1 MDTVNEGESLPVQIA
16 LNSYSWVGGRQSRML
31 SSDSLGYVPYG
42 ILSIFPESGPV
53 DGYTDIF
60 VTGKGFTESIASKA
74 KCRFGVD
81 GNYAI
86 VDAEV
91 LDYTKLVCRSPPADF
106 KLGEDGSTVSV
117 PFSISFNEPEL
128 KPWTTDFHRFRYYK
142 PAVNA
147 FAVPD
152 EIQIRK
158 KAEIYV
164 FAEAGTEF
172 NQRKKYFLPL
182 LF

>member
-1 MDTVNEGESLPVQIA
+1 M
-16 LNSYSWVGGRQSRML
+16 GGKQSRML
-31 SSDSLGYVPYG
+31 STDSLGYVPYG
-42 ILSIFPESGPV
+42 VMSIFPESGPI

-60 VTGKGFTESIASKA
+60 VTGKGFTENIASKA

-106 KLGEDGSTVSV
+106 KLQSDDGSTISV
-117 PFSISFNEPEL
+117 PFSISFNDPEM
-128 KPWTTDFHRFRYYK
+128 KPWTIDFHRFRYYK

-164 FAEAGTEF
+164 FAETGTEF
-172 NQRKKYFLPL
+172 NQRKKNILPL
-182 LF
+182 FF